1 MSVQNSTN
9 LHLGDFWLL
18 ANASDQMAV
27 NESSLDGNHSNP
39 DGGESDER
47 LELSLAVPMG
57 VAMYLL
63 SLLTVVGNA
72 MVLHAIR
79 TERRLQTVS
88 NMFIMSLAAADLT
101 VGAIVMPISSVY
113 ALTGRWVLGLAVCQF
128 WLSADYT
135 ASTASIFNLF
145 ILSVDRYWSI
155 TSPLRY
161 LRKRTKKRAL
171 VMIGL
176 VWLISCMWIVPII
189 SWHHVEHSGVRR
201 NPQDVCE
208 TEFAGNVVFKVA
220 AAIFNFYFPTVLM
233 VYLYG
238 RIFFEIKKRSRFEIG
253 QCSHGR
259 VGSGDTNGADDS
271 LADDP
276 RHWTSRRAS
285 GRRNCELNNGAVAL
299 REWRGNGDAA
309 SRQQQF
315 RNLTV
320 LSYREEA
327 ACETRNDA
335 LTHFEGVTVNVE
347 YVGAAGGADARNP
360 APPPHAH
367 RSVSRRSRL
376 ARTHLG
382 ISFSANRRGGRGATD
397 AIVLQKEKKA
407 ARQLG
412 VIMGAFVLC
421 WLPYFV
427 LFMVVAFCEDC
438 VDPKF
443 HTATIWLG
451 YVNSTL
457 NPILY
462 PLCNANFKRAFK
474 RMLGLRS
481 ANNPATLPRKNTFH
495 AAQHLANNM

>member
-1 MSVQNSTN
+1 MEHRQAANFENSLFN
-9 LHLGDFWLL
+9 NDLQLHG
-18 ANASDQMAV
+18 SI
-27 NESSLDGNHSNP
+27 E
-39 DGGESDER
+39 
-47 LELSLAVPMG
+47 
-57 VAMYLL
+57 
-63 SLLTVVGNA
+63 
-72 MVLHAIR
+72 
-79 TERRLQTVS
+79 VS

-101 VGAIVMPISSVY
+101 VGGIVMPISSVY
-113 ALTGRWVLGLAVCQF
+113 AITGHWVLGLAVCQF

-171 VMIGL
+171 IMIGL
-176 VWLISCMWIVPII
+176 VWLVSALWIVPII
-189 SWHHVEHSGVRR
+189 SWHHIESSGRR
-201 NPQDVCE
+201 MYPPTVCE
-208 TEFAGNVVFKVA
+208 TEFAGNVVFKVT
-220 AAIFNFYFPTVLM
+220 AAIFNFYFPTLLM

-253 QCSHGR
+253 QCNHSR
-259 VGSGDTNGADDS
+259 LGSGDNNEDS
-271 LADDP
+271 LADE
-276 RHWTSRRAS
+276 RASHWTVSQALQREQSSRRS
-285 GRRNCELNNGAVAL
+285 RRNVERASVLSM
-299 REWRGNGDAA
+299 REWNRGGGTQTAA
-309 SRQQQF
+309 STSTTSTTRNNNSNGEVRQLHQF

-320 LSYREEA
+320 LSYREEGALLSDRRA
-327 ACETRNDA
+327 ARNDA

-347 YVGAAGGADARNP
+347 YVLGASNESHSNNAGSARGRVP
-360 APPPHAH
+360 ATTAH
-367 RSVSRRSRL
+367 NNNNTSSTGSSTRPTTQRRSPGL
-376 ARTHLG
+376 TV
-382 ISFSANRRGGRGATD
+382 RRRAATD
-397 AIVLQKEKKA
+397 SIVLQKEKKA

-427 LFMVVAFCEDC
+427 LFMVIAFCGNC

-474 RMLGLRS
+474 RMLGLGRRTGG
-481 ANNPATLPRKNTFH
+481 NNPTGFTRK
-495 AAQHLANNM
+495 AGGGYNN